1 MRHAGNLDSPVG
13 MCLIQSAVYVYHL
26 RLNPD
31 AKVYS
36 EFIQS
41 VTQPLKP
48 VGELMLI
55 HLPVAKRGGII
66 IPVAEPSVIH
76 D

>member
-1 MRHAGNLDSPVG
+1 MRHAGDLDSPVG
-13 MCLIQSAVYVYHL
+13 VRLIQPAVYVHHL
-26 RLNPD
+26 GLNPD

-41 VTQPLKP
+41 VTQPFKS

-55 HLPVAKRGGII
+55 HLPVTER
-66 IPVAEPSVIH
+66 
-76 D
+76 